1 MTQRWTDE
9 MLDLLA
15 EKVDRLVESEKK
27 RDQDLREMN
36 IRIDAYQKSAS
47 QVVNLAFAL
56 LATAT
61 ITVIVSSVLK

>member
-1 MTQRWTDE
+1 MTQRWTEE
-9 MLDLLA
+9 MLDRLA
-15 EKVDRLVESEKK
+15 EKVDRLSEDADK
-27 RDQDLREMN
+27 RSQDMRETN
-36 IRIDAYQKSAS
+36 IRIDAYQKSAT